1 MNQIS
6 ADKSTVVLQTLTVIQ
21 SPWGTVPLLESHTV
35 VPQDVRLHLAIL
47 LHSAQLRKHGLLHS
61 VLQLAVTQSVI
72 IPRGTWLLHLQTN
85 PNFWLTLGVVFR
97 GLGGEH
103 YTRLVSICQLQGM
116 DWCYFVVW
124 SFESQKQGFCS
135 RSLFCPMKRDQSL
148 NVMQSLFVKLLSFN
162 NSMVNKVNVD
172 FICIMCTSCKW
183 KLYNSILEGNI
194 LIFAF
199 SYSKKKIHF
208 VIVTFE
214 DFLNQYM

>member
-1 MNQIS
+1 
-6 ADKSTVVLQTLTVIQ
+6 
-21 SPWGTVPLLESHTV
+21 
-35 VPQDVRLHLAIL
+35 
-47 LHSAQLRKHGLLHS
+47 
-61 VLQLAVTQSVI
+61 
-72 IPRGTWLLHLQTN
+72 
-85 PNFWLTLGVVFR
+85 
-97 GLGGEH
+97 
-103 YTRLVSICQLQGM
+103 
-116 DWCYFVVW
+116 
-124 SFESQKQGFCS
+124 
-135 RSLFCPMKRDQSL
+135 MKRDQSL